1 MYAMNKPD
9 TLVVTPT
16 LGTRDSLSKTI
27 QTVATVGG
35 DRVKHVLVTPLQ
47 KYDEL
52 KARFPNLTIV
62 PEPENCK
69 GIYTALNYAL
79 KKFAG
84 DFNYLTYIND
94 DDYWLPDF
102 KRLFSVLD
110 NSKHVEVA
118 YGRTLYVDENGNIRG
133 EQPSM
138 PMYKAFHHLLYADI
152 ILFTQQAT
160 LMRSAIYLRHRGF
173 DESYKLIADSAF
185 WVKLIR
191 GGAKFSYINK
201 LCAAYTIQENQ
212 LSSDKNVQSIERRM
226 LLKQLGKPSDAYKS
240 LLYKWLFR
248 MYNLPIYLSRICSS
262 KPLNPSK

>member
-16 LGTRDSLSKTI
+16 LGNRSSLSKTI

-35 DRVKHVLVTPLQ
+35 DRVKHVLVTPLG

-52 KARFPNLTIV
+52 KACFPSVTIV
-62 PEPENCK
+62 PEPENCR

-84 DFNYLTYIND
+84 DFIYLTYIND

-102 KRLFSVLD
+102 KRLFSLLD
-110 NSKHVEVA
+110 NNEHVEVA
-118 YGRTLYVDENGNIRG
+118 YGRTLYVDENGHIRG
-133 EQPSM
+133 EQTSM
-138 PMYKAFHHLLYADI
+138 PAYKAFHHLLRANI

-160 LMRSAIYLRHRGF
+160 LMRSAIYLQHHGF

-185 WVKLIR
+185 WLKLIR
-191 GGAKFSYINK
+191 EGTKFSYINK

-212 LSSDKNVQSIERRM
+212 LSSDKNVQSSERRI
-226 LLKQLGKPSDAYKS
+226 LLNQLGKPSHTYKT

-248 MYNLPIYLSRICSS
+248 VYNLRIYLSRICSL